1 VLASDEETPSP
12 EGSSKYQESN
22 ISSSATDSDGG
33 GDGGDQYRIEPSSG
47 GTQFKGDKH
56 NLTMLHI

>member
-12 EGSSKYQESN
+12 EGSPKYQESN
-22 ISSSATDSDGG
+22 LSDSVTDSD

-47 GTQFKGDKH
+47 GTQFTSDKY
-56 NLTMLHI
+56 NLVMLHI